1 MMKSETEN
9 VFSVSRKKLYN
20 YDQYKD
26 FIIFIKKTLRIK
38 KVLFLIFHMNENCKK
53 YTIYIYN
60 LLLKSLT
67 EGMQV

>member
-9 VFSVSRKKLYN
+9 VFSVSGKKLYN

-53 YTIYIYN
+53 YTDI
-60 LLLKSLT
+60 
-67 EGMQV
+67 